1 MTEEQRPA
9 FLDEACGGD
18 GDLHA
23 EVKSLIA
30 ASRQEA
36 WIDQPLAG
44 KETVT
49 LEGLPAPL
57 AEGQRIAHYQ
67 VVRKLGEGGMGVVY
81 KAIDAN
87 LDRPVA
93 LKVLQS
99 DRRTILS
106 KQRFMREA
114 KAASALNHP
123 NIVTVYEFGSDDGL
137 DFIAMEYVEG
147 STLHELLNLRGTPR
161 ETMLE
166 YARQAA
172 VAVAKAHAAGI
183 VHRDLKPNNIM
194 ATREGLVKVLDF
206 GLAKQEPA
214 ANSDA
219 TQTLS
224 LTIAGAIAGTPA
236 YMSPEQAAGEPADHR
251 SDIFSLG
258 VILYE
263 IVCGERPFRGPN
275 PQATLHQIATAEPPP
290 VEGID
295 PSAPKQLVALIE
307 RCLTKNREQRLQS
320 MNEVAAGLS
329 AILQPQPA
337 PSRRPVA
344 AGILTIG
351 ILGAL
356 GMGTG
361 IWFRRQA
368 APIDAARSLNCSLL
382 AQRMDRGSPL
392 GDPYVASPAD
402 TFQGGWRFRLQAE
415 SPQSGFLYII
425 NDGPDETGRDRL
437 FVLYP
442 PAGAAPAPLPA
453 NQGAETGWYDFDRNP
468 GTEKLWIVWAEQPVE
483 VLGTAGRVDNPD
495 LEHKIRDIL
504 AGLKPG
510 KAVSGTPNIRLQG
523 ADAVLG
529 GLLELR
535 HR

>member
-1 MTEEQRPA
+1 MTEDQRPA
-9 FLDEACGGD
+9 FLEEACGGD

-30 ASRQEA
+30 ASRQQA

-44 KETVT
+44 METIT
-49 LEGLPAPL
+49 LEGLSAPL

-67 VVRKLGEGGMGVVY
+67 VVQKLGEGGMGVVY
-81 KAIDAN
+81 KAIDAT

-99 DRRTILS
+99 DRRTMLS
-106 KQRFMREA
+106 KQRFIREA

-123 NIVTVYEFGSDDGL
+123 NIVTVYEFGSDGGV

-147 STLHELLNLRGTPR
+147 FTLHELLSRRGVPR

-183 VHRDLKPNNIM
+183 IHRDLKPNNIM

-214 ANSDA
+214 PNSDA

-224 LTIAGAIAGTPA
+224 LTMAGAIAGTPA
-236 YMSPEQAAGEPADHR
+236 YMSPEQAAGEPADYR

-263 IVCGERPFRGPN
+263 IACGERPFKGAN
-275 PQATLHQIATAEPPP
+275 PQATLHQIATVEPPP
-290 VEGID
+290 IDGID
-295 PSAPKQLVALIE
+295 PSAPPRLVALIE

-320 MNEVAAGLS
+320 MSEVAGELS
-329 AILQPQPA
+329 AILRQQPA

-344 AGILTIG
+344 AGILAIG
-351 ILGAL
+351 ILGAVGL
-356 GMGTG
+356 GTG
-361 IWFRRQA
+361 IWFTRHATPVA
-368 APIDAARSLNCSLL
+368 AERSLNCSLL
-382 AQRMDRGSPL
+382 AQRMARGNPL

-402 TFQGGWRFRLQAE
+402 TFQGGWRFRLRAE
-415 SPQSGFLYII
+415 SPQPGFLYIV

-442 PAGAAPAPLPA
+442 PAGAAPAALPA
-453 NQGAETGWYDFDRNP
+453 NQPAETGWYDFDRNP
-468 GTEKLWIVWAEQPVE
+468 GTEHLWIVWAQEPVGTLE
-483 VLGTAGRVDNPD
+483 TAGRVDNPD
-495 LEHKIRDIL
+495 LEHKIRDML

-510 KAVSGTPNIRLQG
+510 KALSVTPNIRLQG
-523 ADAVLG
+523 ADPVLG
-529 GLLELR
+529 RLLELQ